1 MNADGILKQDD
12 GKKGY
17 SNGGRQV
24 GTKYNPT
31 AQVFELGQII
41 KSFLNNSFHY
51 VFRKKGKPA
60 ITIYRIK

>member
-17 SNGGRQV
+17 GNGGSQV

-41 KSFLNNSFHY
+41 KSFLNNSFH
-51 VFRKKGKPA
+51 
-60 ITIYRIK
+60 

>member
-17 SNGGRQV
+17 SNGGNQI

-31 AQVFELGQII
+31 AQVFELCQII
-41 KSFLNNSFHY
+41 KSFVKMENQQLQFTELNSF
-51 VFRKKGKPA
+51 
-60 ITIYRIK
+60 TLLS